1 MGQIKNKYL
10 PLKIDSD
17 ILNLKHVMHNVHRL
31 EENYF
36 RYCTMESRFKKL
48 IYMPVWRERGE

>member
-36 RYCTMESRFKKL
+36 RYCTVESRFKKL
-48 IYMPVWRERGE
+48 IYIPV